1 MTHQF
6 PLKRWAQEAF
16 VEWLGETGSNP
27 ELRGRA
33 RTPETLFK
41 GYVEDRVY
49 SLVDETIVQG
59 IENAL
64 GVTKFFDETRLDS
77 GVLRDLLDEHLRE
90 GVGAQRLLDAVL
102 AAIANV
108 TISKGTLRA
117 IRVAY
122 GEAYREEAQR
132 LATRHGIE
140 AARRD
145 AEKLLNEMGLA
156 ADNTAEDN
164 ADTET

>member
-16 VEWLGETGSNP
+16 VEWLEQAGSLP
-27 ELRGRA
+27 DPTRD
-33 RTPETLFK
+33 RTAKSLFK
-41 GYVEDRVY
+41 GYVEDRIHA
-49 SLVDETIVQG
+49 LVDETIVQG
-59 IENAL
+59 IDATL
-64 GVTKFFDETRLDS
+64 GVTKFFDETRLHR
-77 GVLRDLLDEHLRE
+77 GLLKDMLEEYLRE
-90 GVGAQRLLDAVL
+90 GTGAQRLRDEVL
-102 AAIANV
+102 AAIANI

-117 IRVAY
+117 IRITY
-122 GEAYREEAQR
+122 GEAYREEVQR